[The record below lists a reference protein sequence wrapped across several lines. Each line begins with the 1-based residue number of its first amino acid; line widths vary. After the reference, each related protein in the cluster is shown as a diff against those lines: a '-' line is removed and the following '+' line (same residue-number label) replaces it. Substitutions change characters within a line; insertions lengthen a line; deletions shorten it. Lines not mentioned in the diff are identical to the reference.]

1 MTTNNNLTAILRK
14 ALLMI
19 LFITATT
26 FTYSQQY
33 VTGSIDANPLSDDN
47 EDVYEEL
54 LPEDPDPL
62 NVPLDGGVSIIL
74 AAAGIAGAKKLKE
87 RRNKKNDSNI
97 K

>member
-1 MTTNNNLTAILRK
+1 MDRDLQVTILHTH
-14 ALLMI
+14 LH
-19 LFITATT
+19 
-26 FTYSQQY
+26 YY
-33 VTGSIDANPLSDDN
+33 HSIDANPLSDNN

-74 AAAGIAGAKKLKE
+74 AAAGVAGAQKLKE